1 MIKSLDKQKIQALFS
16 QKTETP
22 PSPFF
27 DHLSFFIRIFW
38 IGQGPPPL
46 LKRMVKKLSF
56 WSKKWSK
63 MVKKNQFLVQ
73 NGKKNLS
80 IF

>member
-27 DHLSFFIRIFW
+27 DHLSFFMRIFW

-46 LKRMVKKLSF
+46 TEKNGEKNSVFGQKNGQ
-56 WSKKWSK
+56 KW
-63 MVKKNQFLVQ
+63 
-73 NGKKNLS
+73 
-80 IF
+80 